1 MARVPAEEFYNI
13 QRNILDRVNT
23 KSVDSDEL
31 KGIAALFGLDV
42 LQRLIQR
49 KTEVL
54 DDNIEAIQ
62 KKKIVRS
69 GRNDVLWQKRNKV
82 LENNILIE
90 KDPLAFFDAD
100 AESSFNN
107 PSTHEESK
115 YKKANPDWVFNSK
128 EFADENSPMYKV
140 KEKWKQNYINDVLL
154 ATHNKRYNE
163 IDQTI
168 LTFDEYNANNRELT
182 KHEIEYAKRP
192 SERSLFRQWNLFG
205 RNRTAKLKSDYELAK
220 KAAETIRLE
229 REGYLIG
236 TIDPKTN
243 KIVPNDLNPVRH
255 LTKELYATGE
265 IYNEFEFTNTD
276 NYKALSTQGRA
287 IALNMFK
294 NNEAFEDRNNSYE
307 LSKIF
312 TGVSLSEE
320 EYGKLT
326 KFDYLKYNDPDF
338 KETKPQR
345 NKGESK
351 NQYEARD
358 DFITW
363 KADVDKAYDVDTP
376 RYIRAR
382 KKAGYD
388 ITMSEG
394 MNLAIED
401 NFDSFVELS
410 TAKRKF
416 VNKEITK
423 EEFDNEVA
431 AYKQETIS
439 YLVQKELGTSDD
451 INEFVNGISTLR
463 ISKFQNNLTTPV
475 GQQLMDDWFDDYNLR
490 LISAGRTPALEAD
503 KINLYSTYM
512 TTHILDGAAFLNNLL
527 VTDEVGSVGYD
538 KENEFI
544 IEPNLID

>member
-1 MARVPAEEFYNI
+1 MARVPVEEYYNI
-13 QRNILDRVNT
+13 QRNILDRVDT
-23 KSVDSDEL
+23 DSIDSDQL

-42 LQRLIQR
+42 LERLMKR
-49 KTEVL
+49 KDEIL

-62 KKKIVRS
+62 KEEIIRN
-69 GRNDVLWQKRNKV
+69 GRNDVLWKKRNKV
-82 LENNILIE
+82 LEDDILIK

-100 AESSFNN
+100 AESAFNN

-115 YKKANPDWVFNSK
+115 YKKDNPDWVFNAE

-140 KEKWKQNYINDVLL
+140 KEKWKQNYINEVLL

-192 SERSLFRQWNLFG
+192 SERSLLRQWNLFG
-205 RNRTAKLKSDYELAK
+205 RKRTAKLKSDYELAK
-220 KAAETIRLE
+220 KEAETIRLE

-243 KIVPNDLNPVRH
+243 KIIPNDLSPVSH

-265 IYNEFEFTNTD
+265 IYNEFEFINTD
-276 NYKALSTQGRA
+276 NYKALSTQGKE
-287 IALNMFK
+287 IALKMFK
-294 NNEAFEDRNNSYE
+294 DNEAFGDRNDAYE

-320 EYGKLT
+320 EHGKLT
-326 KFDYLKYNDPDF
+326 KFNYLKYNDPDF
-338 KETKPQR
+338 KKDKPQR
-345 NKGESK
+345 VRGESRE
-351 NQYEARD
+351 QYEARD

-363 KADVDKAYDVDTP
+363 KAGVDEAYGVDTP

-382 KKAGYD
+382 EKAGYD
-388 ITMSEG
+388 ITMSEK
-394 MNLAIED
+394 MNLAIEE
-401 NFDSFVELS
+401 NFDYFLELS

-423 EEFDNEVA
+423 EKFDDEVT
-431 AYKQETIS
+431 AYKQKTIS
-439 YLVQKELGTSDD
+439 YLIQKELGTSDD

-463 ISKFQNNLTTPV
+463 ITQFQNNLTTPV
-475 GQQLMDDWFDDYNLR
+475 GQQLVDDWFDDYNQR
-490 LISAGRTPALEAD
+490 LINAGRPPALEAD
-503 KINLYSTYM
+503 KINIYSTYM
-512 TTHILDGAAFLNNLL
+512 TKHILDGAAFLNNLL
-527 VTDEVGSVGYD
+527 VTDEAGSVGYD
-538 KENEFI
+538 EKNEYVI
-544 IEPNLID
+544 QSSLVD